1 MRPDLPPLSASE
13 AGFVLGAALIGAPAT
28 VIDGLAG
35 GEGARCQQALTTLGT
50 LPSEQRVDF
59 LAALGGD
66 VLSAVPAAI
75 EQVHRDWLL
84 PALAGESTSL
94 LRAAMA
100 GWPPAVA
107 ERAAAVI
114 VARGDDP
121 TPRPTDQLDDETLAA
136 VQRAIFV
143 DIVAPCPVA
152 GPWSALA
159 GEHGPALLDGL
170 AGLGAETI
178 GASLRGAP
186 RPVIARAAAQVGEP
200 GAERLMDAATRP
212 GSPQD
217 RQTAR
222 ALVAA
227 VGSGSDETELGAAI
241 AIGLMALA
249 HALVEAPD
257 EAAMAIAQRLPMPL
271 GRSLLAAIVRARAEL
286 AR

>member
-66 VLSAVPAAI
+66 VLSAVPAGI

-84 PALAGESTSL
+84 PALAGESTPI

-100 GWPPAVA
+100 GWPPPVV
-107 ERAAAVI
+107 ERAAAII

-212 GSPQD
+212 GSPQE

-227 VGSGSDETELGAAI
+227 VGSDETELGAAI

-249 HALVEAPD
+249 HVLVEAPD